1 MENSLIIIH
10 QGMVPMF
17 VRDLVPTVFSP
28 KQSLGGGAHDI

>member
-17 VRDLVPTVFSP
+17 VRDFVPTAFGP
-28 KQSLGGGAHDI
+28 KQS